1 MSVEE
6 RTLPRI
12 LIVGD
17 AKSPLIRER
26 GFIGQRAGHEIFWVS
41 PFAAQLAG
49 VRVFAPPEGIKSM
62 RAVRQLALAFV
73 LRRAISVVR
82 PELIHVHYAYQA
94 LATNS
99 LCGFHPLVVSVMGGD
114 VLPDQSYR
122 GYRKRFV
129 RRLLDAADRIT
140 SKSEFLDTALA
151 SIGDYGHKVRRITWG
166 IDLSHYSPMRD
177 TGGLR
182 RQLGL
187 EVDERVFFDPRVAD
201 PLYNKTAILSGFSDY
216 IKSGRRGVLVVSE
229 LFGTRRYLQ
238 DLRQQAQQL
247 GIAEKVRFVG
257 SIEHAQ
263 MADYYAL
270 ADVTISI
277 PASDGF
283 PQTIYEAA
291 ACGSFLVL
299 SDLPQY
305 REAVRDGLVA
315 RYISPGDSDALA
327 AALVWVIDH
336 PGERAEAILA
346 GRAYA
351 ARVAD
356 KRAQDT
362 LMCDVYSELLRPVRG
377 QMPFR
382 AAIVAPSRGA
392 KCGAG
397 GRGAPRC

>member
-6 RTLPRI
+6 RTLARI

-17 AKSPLIRER
+17 AKSPLIRDR

-41 PFAAQLAG
+41 PFAAQLAD
-49 VRVFAPPEGIKSM
+49 VRVFAPPEAIKSI

-73 LRRAISVVR
+73 LRRAIRIVR

-94 LATNS
+94 LATS
-99 LCGFHPLVVSVMGGD
+99 LLCGFHPLVVSVMGGD

-122 GYRKRFV
+122 GFRRRFV
-129 RRLLDAADRIT
+129 RRLLDAADCIT
-140 SKSEFLDTALA
+140 SKSEFLDTALT

-177 TGGLR
+177 TSGLR
-182 RQLGL
+182 RKLGIA
-187 EVDERVFFDPRVAD
+187 VGERVFFDPRVAD
-201 PLYNKTAILSGFSDY
+201 PLYNKTAILSGFADY
-216 IKSGRRGVLVVSE
+216 LKSGRRGVLIVSE
-229 LFGTRRYLQ
+229 LFGTRGYLR
-238 DLRQQAQQL
+238 DLRQHALQL
-247 GIAEKVRFVG
+247 GIAERVRFVG
-257 SIEHAQ
+257 SIEQAQ

-315 RYISPGDSDALA
+315 RYISPGDGDALT
-327 AALVWVIDH
+327 AALVWAVDH
-336 PGERAEAILA
+336 PGERAEAI
-346 GRAYA
+346 RASRGYA
-351 ARVAD
+351 ARLAD
-356 KRAQDT
+356 KRAQDAS
-362 LMCDVYSELLRPVRG
+362 MCDVYSELLRPVKG
-377 QMPFR
+377 QIPFHT
-382 AAIVAPSRGA
+382 AAVAASRGV
-392 KCGAG
+392 KCGAD
-397 GRGAPRC
+397 GRGATRC